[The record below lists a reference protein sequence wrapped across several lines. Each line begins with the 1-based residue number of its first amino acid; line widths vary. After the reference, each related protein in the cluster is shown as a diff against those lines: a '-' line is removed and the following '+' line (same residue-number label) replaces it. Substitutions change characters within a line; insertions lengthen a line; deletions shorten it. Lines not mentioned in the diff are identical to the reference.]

1 MMQASS
7 KNLYAYHILGKRI
20 WKNNDRIR
28 RKISTNTTSWRCILQ
43 NRCDTNVQRFVLLQI
58 NKQFYGYRFVNK
70 FEDTLVNSRN
80 KKYIFRNL
88 GRGYHAVREDPIVD
102 HIPRETLTRTELKY
116 VIMIRNKKNLP
127 LPNEI
132 LRSKSGSGVHT

>member
-1 MMQASS
+1 MIEFVEKLAPIQQVGVVSCRTDVMPMY
-7 KNLYAYHILGKRI
+7 KGLFYCKL
-20 WKNNDRIR
+20 
-28 RKISTNTTSWRCILQ
+28 ISNFKDI
-43 NRCDTNVQRFVLLQI
+43 DF
-58 NKQFYGYRFVNK
+58 K

-116 VIMIRNKKNLP
+116 VIMIRNKRNLP